1 MPEPMTQEWLDLVD
15 EEVVDPGR
23 RIVDPH
29 HHLWPPGGALPYGL
43 EQLHADAIGG
53 GHRVV
58 RTVFV
63 ECHAAYDRH
72 DPDHRAPLGETRF
85 VAGEALGDPHRLIGG
100 IVAHTDLRD
109 HDHLDEMLDA
119 HNEAGQGL
127 FRGIRHAGSRAPDG
141 AVLAIPGRAPAGLYL
156 DAAFRRGVARLGER
170 GLTYD
175 TWQYHY
181 QLDELTHLAAAAP
194 ATTIVLD
201 HLSTPLGVGRFAGC
215 HDEIYPVWKAGIA
228 ALAKFPNV
236 VAKLGGMAM
245 PDNGFG
251 WDTAERPPT
260 SDEFVQAQERWYLH
274 MIDCFGPD
282 RCMFESNFPVD
293 RWSISYHVMWNGLKK
308 IAASFDDTER
318 DRMFYGTAADVY
330 SIG

>member
-1 MPEPMTQEWLDLVD
+1 MEPGSNEWLAQVVEDI
-15 EEVVDPGR
+15 VDPDQ
-23 RIVDPH
+23 RIIDPH
-29 HHLWPPGGALPYGL
+29 HHLWGPDGRIPYTL
-43 EQLHADAIGG
+43 EQLHSDTES
-53 GHRVV
+53 GHNVV
-58 RTVFV
+58 ATVFV
-63 ECHAAYDRH
+63 ECRSNY
-72 DPDHRAPLGETRF
+72 RADGPQHLRPIGETEF
-85 VAGEALGDPHRLIGG
+85 VAANAAASARSGKAEIKG
-100 IVAHTDLRD
+100 IVAHADLR
-109 HDHLDEMLDA
+109 LDELDEVLDA
-119 HNEAGQGL
+119 HAEAGGSL
-127 FRGIRHAGSRAPDG
+127 FKGIRHAGSRAIDPTG
-141 AVLAIPGRAPAGLYL
+141 MRIPGAAPEGLYE
-156 DAAFRRGVARLGER
+156 DAAFQRGVRRLGEL